1 MVLFL
6 CECDNWQL
14 KPANKNSLTMCH
26 LSEKGKPVQ
35 KQLDIFSLK
44 STEQKL
50 LRSRKQAS
58 GGENKEAWVHLWER
72 MRENQWENVLWRM
85 KRVQKSDSFEAF
97 KFFRNQNYPDIKKT
111 SSHLYSVVTF
121 LLFQNIRFYF
131 EK

>member
-58 GGENKEAWVHLWER
+58 GGKIKRRGYICERECGRTNEKMCCDGWNECKKVTHLKLS
-72 MRENQWENVLWRM
+72 NFSGTKTILTL
-85 KRVQKSDSFEAF
+85 
-97 KFFRNQNYPDIKKT
+97 KKT